1 MQLKPHM
8 EGSSIYFVKLEQ
20 VPVLPCL
27 LYHSFP
33 AAARLYPISPPFS
46 THPFVFDPDS
56 RVSACRIRWRYARSA
71 VPPVCC
77 GKGGKIHDFSTLSTV
92 RRRPAVGRVGK
103 STALFHAFHSSL
115 TLCCTKSGKVAFS
128 LSGDPFFRKMV
139 HWGQSLMYHF
149 P

>member
-8 EGSSIYFVKLEQ
+8 EGSSIYSVKPEQ
-20 VPVLPCL
+20 VAVLPCL
-27 LYHSFP
+27 LCHSFP

-128 LSGDPFFRKMV
+128 LSGDHGK
-139 HWGQSLMYHF
+139 WYK
-149 P
+149 